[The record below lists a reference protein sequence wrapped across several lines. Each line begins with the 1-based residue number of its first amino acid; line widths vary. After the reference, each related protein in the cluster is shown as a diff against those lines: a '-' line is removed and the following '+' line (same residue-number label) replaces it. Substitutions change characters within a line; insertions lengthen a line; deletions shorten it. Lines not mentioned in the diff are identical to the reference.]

1 MKNWTSILIVLLLG
15 ACGQKPELSI
25 EDASQEFCD
34 CFNSQGTGTVDER
47 LSPCLQKIVDKKNKE
62 LNDFGIVNPDSV
74 KLKISEFSLDVML
87 NMTRTCDNYFVAI
100 NDLYDKGYPLDT
112 TALNTKAIDEL
123 TNRIKTETNKDSVK
137 SLLHKRVHKLI
148 QARQF
153 DLALEDID
161 SIRTIDNR
169 DYGANLAS
177 AYIFNQ
183 TGLHDKAIAEI
194 DKAIE
199 ISGNEGLQ
207 LYLEIAKRKKTF
219 NKAE

>member
-62 LNDFGIVNPDSV
+62 LNDSGIVNPDSV
-74 KLKISEFSLDVML
+74 KLKISKFSLDVML
-87 NMTRTCDNYFVAI
+87 DMTPTCDNYFVAI

-112 TALNTKAIDEL
+112 TALNTKAINEL

-137 SLLHKRVHKLI
+137 SLLHKKVHKLI

-161 SIRTIDNR
+161 LIRTIDNR

-199 ISGNEGLQ
+199 ISGNEELK
-207 LYLEIAKRKKTF
+207 LYLEVAKRKKTF